1 MAPKRSKTPPA
12 PAPVAATSRSGQL
25 AGTEG
30 YPEPRGLTVKQG
42 AA

>member
-1 MAPKRSKTPPA
+1 MTPTQSKATA
-12 PAPVAATSRSGQL
+12 VPAPVAATPRSGQL